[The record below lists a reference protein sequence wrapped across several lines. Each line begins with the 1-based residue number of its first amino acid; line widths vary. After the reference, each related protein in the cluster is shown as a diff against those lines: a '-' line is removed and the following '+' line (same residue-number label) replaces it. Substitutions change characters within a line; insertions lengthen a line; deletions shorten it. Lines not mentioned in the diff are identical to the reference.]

1 MELELDLS
9 DFHPAFYEEAA
20 EHLSSMEESLLKLER
35 SPESTDLIA
44 TIFRGAHSIKG
55 GSSLVGFHDIANF
68 THGVENMLDLM
79 REGQMETTPNR
90 VALLLRATDT
100 LGRLI
105 TATQEGQAAPEE
117 IDAIIAEV
125 EAQIHGNDQHAA
137 VADTADETI
146 EEFNDE
152 QAPSP
157 SVVEAVEGVEST
169 PPLKQEEDRTES
181 SKTESPAA
189 STGAAPSARGHGSS
203 SESSSIRVSV
213 EKVDE
218 LINLV
223 GELSIVQSMIDQAV
237 RDQGLGT
244 TPVLQESLQSLQ
256 RSTRELQER
265 VMSVRMIP
273 VATLFRRFPRV
284 VRDLGAIT
292 GKQVSVEISGEETEL
307 DKQVIEQL
315 SDPLTHLVRNA
326 VDHGIEPPE
335 ERVALGKPAEGC
347 LRLSACHE
355 GGNVILDVKE
365 DGRGLNSEL
374 IRRKAVEKGLIR
386 AEENLTPEQVRS
398 LIFLPGFSTAAKI
411 TDISGRGVGLDVVKQ
426 NIEKLNG
433 SIHVNSE
440 PGKGTHFRIQL
451 PLTLAI
457 LDGLTVQVGE
467 EVYIL
472 PMLSVV
478 ESFRPKEADVVR
490 VVGQRELVM
499 VRGETIPL
507 IRLHDVFGTTARH
520 NDPCRGLVVMV
531 EHLQQRVGLL
541 VDDLLGQVQAV
552 MKSLDRNYR
561 KVDGLSGATILGNGA
576 IALILDVAGL
586 VQLSR
591 TR

>member
-9 DFHPAFYEEAA
+9 DFYPAFYEEAA

-35 SPESTDLIA
+35 NPESAGLIA

-55 GSSLVGFHDIANF
+55 GSGMVGLQDIADF
-68 THGVENMLDLM
+68 THGMENMLDLM
-79 REGQMETTPNR
+79 REGEMTTTPDR

-105 TATQEGQAAPEE
+105 NATQEGCAVPEE

-125 EAQIHGNDQHAA
+125 EAQIHGNSTHGA
-137 VADTADETI
+137 TAD
-146 EEFNDE
+146 
-152 QAPSP
+152 A
-157 SVVEAVEGVEST
+157 VEAVAEANEEPTGAPKEAVSEIESASV
-169 PPLKQEEDRTES
+169 LKPEEERLELT
-181 SKTESPAA
+181 KTEAPVNA
-189 STGAAPSARGHGSS
+189 GAAPAARSHGAS

-284 VRDLGAIT
+284 VRDLGALT
-292 GKQVSVEISGEETEL
+292 GKQVSVEISGEDTEL

-326 VDHGIEPPE
+326 IDHGIEPPE
-335 ERVALGKPAEGC
+335 DRVKLGKPAEGR

-355 GGNVILDVKE
+355 GGNVILDVQE
-365 DGRGLNSEL
+365 DGRGLNGEL

-386 AEENLTPEQVRS
+386 PEENLTPEQVRS
-398 LIFLPGFSTAAKI
+398 LIYLPGFSTAAKI

-457 LDGLTVQVGE
+457 LDGLTVQVGD

-520 NDPCRGLVVMV
+520 SDPCRGLVVMV

-561 KVDGLSGATILGNGA
+561 KVDGLSGATILGNGS

>member
-35 SPESTDLIA
+35 NPESTGLIA

-55 GSSLVGFHDIANF
+55 GSGMVGLQDIADF
-68 THGVENMLDLM
+68 THGMENMLDLM
-79 REGQMETTPNR
+79 REGEMTTTPDR

-105 TATQEGQAAPEE
+105 NATQEGCAVPEE

-125 EAQIHGNDQHAA
+125 EAQIHGNNTHGATADAAEA
-137 VADTADETI
+137 VAEANEEPTA
-146 EEFNDE
+146 
-152 QAPSP
+152 APK
-157 SVVEAVEGVEST
+157 EAVSEIESATVLKPEEERLEST
-169 PPLKQEEDRTES
+169 
-181 SKTESPAA
+181 KTEAPINA
-189 STGAAPSARGHGSS
+189 GAAPAARSHGAS

-284 VRDLGAIT
+284 VRDLGALT
-292 GKQVSVEISGEETEL
+292 GKQVSVEISGEDTEL

-326 VDHGIEPPE
+326 IDHGIEPPE
-335 ERVALGKPAEGC
+335 DRVKLGKPAEGR

-355 GGNVILDVKE
+355 GGNVILDVQE
-365 DGRGLNSEL
+365 DGRGLNGEL

-386 AEENLTPEQVRS
+386 PEENLTPEQVRS

-457 LDGLTVQVGE
+457 LDGLTVQVGD

-520 NDPCRGLVVMV
+520 SDPCRGLVVMV

-561 KVDGLSGATILGNGA
+561 KVDGLSGATILGNGS

-591 TR
+591 TL